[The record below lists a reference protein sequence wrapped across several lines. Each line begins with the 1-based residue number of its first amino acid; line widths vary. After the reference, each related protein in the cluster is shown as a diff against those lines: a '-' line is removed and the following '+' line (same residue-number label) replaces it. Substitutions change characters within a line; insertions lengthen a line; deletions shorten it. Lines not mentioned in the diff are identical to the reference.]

1 MRLVIKV
8 INLLKDTWFDKRDLS
23 YFFINF
29 ILPLSINI
37 DKYKIK
43 LILYKMSDIIAFSII
58 YKCFFLLKWKIIN
71 QFHNELVND
80 LEQTN

>member
-1 MRLVIKV
+1 
-8 INLLKDTWFDKRDLS
+8 
-23 YFFINF
+23 
-29 ILPLSINI
+29 
-37 DKYKIK
+37 
-43 LILYKMSDIIAFSII
+43 MSDIIAFSIT